1 MYDDQLYGAYENL
14 ERKKGHET
22 EPTDAQLESA
32 KTWANAMGEMPD
44 FDEKTENGSISEA
57 IVEMGDEGNPKDPY
71 YSGQRDGTGVTE
83 EIAETM
89 VKQRGGGV
97 DIDDLEKTAAGV
109 IGTKGVIQD
118 TLDKGK
124 GKHDDL
130 DNAIN
135 DKVLTSVKPNGDNDP
150 YTQATMEDIIVTT
163 AANAAGAKAATEVAA
178 TETLSG
184 SASAAASET
193 TARELLD
200 RTKSMAEKIE
210 SVNSRTEA
218 GNPHAVEANTTISN
232 IMDSIKEDE
241 ATLNAAISAREEIE
255 QAKDNMEAEKDR
267 NEQNNNDEKENNTAE
282 EDAIAITSASDDIFN
297 ASPDSNVI
305 DGSSLFA
312 PGSKID
318 ESAVRAAATETIKAN
333 RNETLDSAN
342 NGNQVAN
349 ELQEQK
355 AA

>member
-1 MYDDQLYGAYENL
+1 
-14 ERKKGHET
+14 
-22 EPTDAQLESA
+22 
-32 KTWANAMGEMPD
+32 
-44 FDEKTENGSISEA
+44 
-57 IVEMGDEGNPKDPY
+57 
-71 YSGQRDGTGVTE
+71 
-83 EIAETM
+83 
-89 VKQRGGGV
+89 
-97 DIDDLEKTAAGV
+97 
-109 IGTKGVIQD
+109 
-118 TLDKGK
+118 
-124 GKHDDL
+124 
-130 DNAIN
+130 
-135 DKVLTSVKPNGDNDP
+135 
-150 YTQATMEDIIVTT
+150 MEDIIVTT

-333 RNETLDSAN
+333 RNETLDPAN

>member
-14 ERKKGHET
+14 ERKKSHET

-57 IVEMGDEGNPKDPY
+57 IVEMGDEGETDNAFYRRQKM
-71 YSGQRDGTGVTE
+71 GTGVTE

-97 DIDDLEKTAAGV
+97 DIANLKNTAAGI

-118 TLDKGK
+118 TLNVGK
-124 GKHDDL
+124 NDAL
-130 DNAIN
+130 DNDIN
-135 DKVLTSVKPNGDNDP
+135 NRVLTSVEANGDNDP

-184 SASAAASET
+184 SASAVASET

-241 ATLNAAISAREEIE
+241 AALNAAISARKEIE

-267 NEQNNNDEKENNTAE
+267 NEQNNNSE
-282 EDAIAITSASDDIFN
+282 EERDNADQDAIAIAGASDDIFN

-312 PGSKID
+312 PGGKID
-318 ESAVRAAATETIKAN
+318 ESAVRAAAAETIKAN
-333 RNETLDSAN
+333 RNETLAPTN
-342 NGNQVAN
+342 NGNQVAD

>member
-14 ERKKGHET
+14 ERKKSHET

-57 IVEMGDEGNPKDPY
+57 IVEMGDKGNPEDPY

-83 EIAETM
+83 KIAQNMMEY
-89 VKQRGGGV
+89 RGGV
-97 DIDDLEKTAAGV
+97 NIADLEKTAAGA

-124 GKHDDL
+124 GKNDAL
-130 DNAIN
+130 DNDIN
-135 DKVLTSVKPNGDNDP
+135 NRVLTSVEANGDNDP

-200 RTKSMAEKIE
+200 RTRSMAEKIE
-210 SVNSRTEA
+210 SVNSRTQA

-241 ATLNAAISAREEIE
+241 ATLDAAISAREEIE
-255 QAKDNMEAEKDR
+255 QAKDNMKAEKDR
-267 NEQNNNDEKENNTAE
+267 NEQNNNSE
-282 EDAIAITSASDDIFN
+282 EERDNADQDTIAITGASDDIFN

-342 NGNQVAN
+342 NGNQVAD